1 MGSSP
6 GSSLES
12 RVRTEGAETSSQAG
26 ADTGI
31 TRRDFHR
38 LGAAALVAAATPL
51 FARGALAEDAKL
63 VTEIPANEPL
73 VTSLQY
79 VHESEKP
86 DQNCANCLLYTAGEG
101 STGKC
106 QLFQQ
111 GVVAENGWCMSWSKK
126 P

>member
-1 MGSSP
+1 MGRS
-6 GSSLES
+6 
-12 RVRTEGAETSSQAG
+12 VRTETGSETG
-26 ADTGI
+26 TEPGI

-38 LGAAALVAAATPL
+38 LGAVALVAAATPL

-73 VTSLQY
+73 VNSLQY
-79 VHESEKP
+79 TSESEKP
-86 DQNCANCLLYTAGEG
+86 DQSCSNCLLYTAGEG
-101 STGKC
+101 GTGKC
-106 QLFQQ
+106 QLFMQ